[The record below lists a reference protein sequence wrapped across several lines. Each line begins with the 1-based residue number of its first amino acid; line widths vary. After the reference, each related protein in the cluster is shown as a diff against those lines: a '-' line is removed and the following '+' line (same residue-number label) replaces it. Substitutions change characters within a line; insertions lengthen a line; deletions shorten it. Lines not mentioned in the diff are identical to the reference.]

1 MKTAC
6 AKEPAA
12 DANVRSYRLS
22 LDPALEAFRPELEFA
37 CRFLDRCHY
46 LARHDEAD
54 LLLHYGAH
62 PPKGAVHVP
71 AALFP
76 NGVSIKADG
85 IHPDFDGL
93 NGIEAGATGPALL
106 PPADPAPGPTSR
118 LGYDALGT
126 IFLMLSRL
134 EERDSPAKTQDRYG
148 RYPAEA
154 SISSRCRDLSTPLA
168 DIAAKDLAQAL
179 TGVSDPPSRTEYK
192 VWLTH
197 DVDRIRGYHT
207 LEHLFKNAVGD
218 VIFRHNPKSAVTS
231 LWRAATSGEPWR
243 ACRHIMNLAE
253 RYGHTSRFYF
263 MGPTEHSMDNNYLLR
278 SPRLVRQLVDEMVS
292 RGHIIGFHPGA
303 ETRRDATEWQRQKAG
318 LESVIGRTVHEGR
331 QHGLLFDAE
340 FTLDMWNDG
349 GMTHE
354 LSLGFPAP
362 SGFRSGTCRS
372 HPVYSLSRRRTLE
385 ITAVPTAIMDFG
397 LFGGRY
403 RELTVDQAISE
414 AQRIVDTCRTYGG
427 DLVVLYHPAEMRPPR
442 TTFFER
448 LVPIL

>member
-1 MKTAC
+1 MNAVRANTA
-6 AKEPAA
+6 AA
-12 DANVRSYRLS
+12 DADVRRYKLS
-22 LDPALEAFRPELEFA
+22 LDTALEAFRPELEFA
-37 CRFLDRCHY
+37 CQFLDQCHH
-46 LARHDEAD
+46 LSRQDEAD
-54 LLLHYGAH
+54 LLLHYGDN
-62 PPKGAVHVP
+62 PPKDAVHVP

-76 NGVSIKADG
+76 KGVRVNTDG
-85 IHPDFDGL
+85 IHPDFNELDR
-93 NGIEAGATGPALL
+93 IETDCAGRALL
-106 PPADPAPGPTSR
+106 PSDDVRPIPANR
-118 LGYDALGT
+118 LGYDALGL
-126 IFLMLSRL
+126 IFFMLSRL
-134 EERDSPAKTQDRYG
+134 EERDSPAKALDRYG

-154 SISSRCRDLSTPLA
+154 SLSSRRRDLTMPLA
-168 DIAAKDLAQAL
+168 DIAARDLAQAL
-179 TGVSDPPSRTEYK
+179 TGIPDPPSRTEYK

-243 ACRHIMNLAE
+243 ACRRIMDLAE

-263 MGPTEHSMDNNYLLR
+263 MGPTENPMDNRYLLQ
-278 SPRLVRQLVDEMVS
+278 SPGLVRRLADEMVA

-303 ETRRDATEWQRQKAG
+303 DTRCDAAEWQRQKAG

-340 FTLDMWNDG
+340 TTLDMWNDG

-372 HPVYSLSRRRTLE
+372 HPVYSLRRRQMLE

-403 RELTVDQAISE
+403 RDLTVDQAMAE
-414 AQRIVDTCRTYGG
+414 AQAIVDICRAHGG
-427 DLVVLYHPAEMRPPR
+427 DLVVLFHPAEMRPPR
-442 TTFFER
+442 TSFFER
-448 LVPIL
+448 LLPIL